1 MIPFLVLLNNLAM
14 SFIKGSTLILDNPSI
29 FCHLNV
35 QDVAQERPMESSKDT
50 SSVAEQLVDR
60 LRGMRPESMFDV
72 ENPPFLGR
80 KCDFDGI

>member
-1 MIPFLVLLNNLAM
+1 
-14 SFIKGSTLILDNPSI
+14 
-29 FCHLNV
+29 
-35 QDVAQERPMESSKDT
+35 MESSKDT